1 VAVPQSSLWTCPDCG
16 HKFVTRN
23 LSHSCGRFLIA
34 DHFQGKDPNLRRT
47 FRRLVSRTRRLGPL
61 TVYAQK
67 TRIVF
72 MVRVRFA
79 SVVVRK
85 RSLDFALW
93 LTRRIDHPRRRRVEV
108 LGRRIFY
115 THFSLASPEDIDSEL
130 ESLVSEA
137 YRTGRQVDR
146 PGLLRTAA

>member
-1 VAVPQSSLWTCPDCG
+1 M
-16 HKFVTRN
+16 
-23 LSHSCGRFLIA
+23 
-34 DHFQGKDPNLRRT
+34 
-47 FRRLVSRTRRLGPL
+47 LGPL

-93 LTRRIDHPRRRRVEV
+93 LTRRVDHPRRGRTEV
-108 LGRRIFY
+108 FGPRIFY
-115 THFSLASPEDIDSEL
+115 NHFRLTSPEEVD
-130 ESLVSEA
+130 ESLQMLLREA
-137 YRTGRQVDR
+137 YGIGRR
-146 PGLLRTAA
+146 ARLLP

>member
-1 VAVPQSSLWTCPDCG
+1 MSLPHRLWTCPDCG

-34 DHFQGKDPNLRRT
+34 GHFRGKPPNLRRT
-47 FRRLVSRTRRLGPL
+47 FRRLVSLTRTFGPL

-85 RSLDFALW
+85 GSLDFALW
-93 LTRRIDHPRRRRVEV
+93 LSRRVDHPRRARVEV
-108 LGRRIFY
+108 FGPRILY
-115 THFSLASPEDIDSEL
+115 THFTLTTPEDIDREL
-130 ESLVSEA
+130 EALVREA
-137 YRTGRQVDR
+137 YRTGRPVDR
-146 PGLLRTAA
+146 PGLLRRRA